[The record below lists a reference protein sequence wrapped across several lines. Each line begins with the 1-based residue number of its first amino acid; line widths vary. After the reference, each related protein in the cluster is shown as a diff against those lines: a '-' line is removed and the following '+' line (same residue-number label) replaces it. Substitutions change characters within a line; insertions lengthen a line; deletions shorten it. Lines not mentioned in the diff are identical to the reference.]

1 MNEPGMVIPPPYDD
15 PRNWP
20 FEWCEYDDARGF
32 CTRLWTECSAAEAK
46 AIAAEFGV
54 CTRTISRAVRW
65 FCLSVGQYD
74 PKAWKAYKSRRKKER
89 GERFLAR
96 MEARD
101 QETKRVNAEV
111 LEARS
116 RSQSEREARERA
128 EARGIQTDPS
138 HSENSTGRSRAERQ
152 RRLNAKTRRN
162 AGF

>member
-20 FEWCEYDDARGF
+20 FKWCEYDDARGF
-32 CTRLWTECSAAEAK
+32 CTRLWTECSAAEEK

-65 FCLSVGQYD
+65 FCLSIGQYD
-74 PKAWKAYKSRRKKER
+74 PKAWKAQKSRFKKER

-111 LEARS
+111 TQARS
-116 RSQSEREARERA
+116 RSQSEREAKERA
-128 EARGIQTDPS
+128 EARG
-138 HSENSTGRSRAERQ
+138 SENSTGRSRAERQ
-152 RRLNAKTRRN
+152 RRLNAKTRQN